1 MIATV
6 ASFGAGAAYHGA
18 VGGDAGDG
26 QGQDGGGQVGH
37 GEPAGGGVLRPHG
50 GGEHH
55 DQAIAVAGWQG
66 AFGQRGYHDRG
77 GEQKSLQLGGGAE
90 QPPTV
95 AAQP

>member
-50 GGEHH
+50 GGEHR
-55 DQAIAVAGWQG
+55 DQAIAVAGRHG
-66 AFGQRGYHDRG
+66 PVGQRGYHDPG
-77 GEQKSLQLGGGAE
+77 GEQQGLRRGGGAE
-90 QPPTV
+90 QLPAV